1 MSRKKS
7 TQLSSL
13 KEILIQKIS
22 KEAIKIKKDKHEN
35 ITSSFMVKIK
45 VYPYDRKKEEIGSG
59 IFQYVFLIKNDTI
72 SPSLKLLIESI
83 HKSIARNDIDRFL
96 FKCFIYTDKS
106 YQKFPGDTIR
116 LQDFD
121 ENLDVPRI
129 LRMIKF
135 NRKKDEFV
143 LDTTIPRIKYHWFM
157 DTRYRDREKPYQW
170 DTEKDS
176 YPPDMA
182 PHRPLT
188 ISDFDSDLE
197 GEQYYMNL
205 LNIIYDTSKVDG
217 FIELQEEFKKKT
229 DIDLLD
235 VIEEYPHILDVVR
248 EERRQQTFQE
258 QILERLDKL
267 LLILIQNSCDDNDDD
282 EYDDY
287 D

>member
-13 KEILIQKIS
+13 KEILIKKIS
-22 KEAIKIKKDKHEN
+22 KEAIKIKKEKHEN
-35 ITSSFMVKIK
+35 VTGSVMVKIK

-157 DTRYRDREKPYQW
+157 DTRYREKPYQW

-248 EERRQQTFQE
+248 EERRQKTVQE
-258 QILERLDKL
+258 ETLDKFDRLLDKL
-267 LLILIQNSCDDNDDD
+267 DRIILILIDNLYDDNEDD
-282 EYDDY
+282 
-287 D
+287 